1 MAVAKKIAYNVV
13 VSTAS
18 KILSTVLALVAI
30 SFITRYLGTNG
41 FGDYAFVLTFLSF
54 FAAAADL
61 GLYYIAT
68 REISRQG
75 ADEEKIIGN
84 IFTLRMFSALATL
97 VVSPLIVW
105 FLPYP
110 FEVKEGI
117 VIVVASFLFSS
128 SYQVLNGVFQKNLA
142 MDKVAVGEFV
152 GKVVQ
157 VLIVIGAV
165 HYKLSFSWII
175 SSILI
180 NMIVSFLIVY
190 VWAQQYTRIRLRF
203 DWEYWKFVMRDSV
216 PMGIAS
222 IVSIIYFKADTL
234 ILYNIK
240 TSSEV
245 GIYGAAYKVLE
256 NITFFPAM
264 IAGLV
269 MPIMAHSIFSD
280 KKKFVDISNKTFRV
294 FMILVVP
301 LVVGTLFLADGV
313 IRIIGGAG
321 FAAAGDVLR
330 VLVFAIAFI
339 FFGQFFNTIL
349 VVGNMQKR
357 LMWISAIAAIFNV
370 GLNLI
375 FIPAYS
381 YTAAAWTSVATELL
395 VVILTYW
402 SVAKNLDYLPSYR
415 KSFRILAAGAFM
427 AFFLYIFKGANFF
440 FLAISSAAIYLIFLW
455 IFDAIE
461 SEEIASLIS
470 KKGIQEYE
478 ELP

>member
-1 MAVAKKIAYNVV
+1 
-13 VSTAS
+13 
-18 KILSTVLALVAI
+18 
-30 SFITRYLGTNG
+30 
-41 FGDYAFVLTFLSF
+41 
-54 FAAAADL
+54 
-61 GLYYIAT
+61 
-68 REISRQG
+68 
-75 ADEEKIIGN
+75 
-84 IFTLRMFSALATL
+84 
-97 VVSPLIVW
+97 
-105 FLPYP
+105 
-110 FEVKEGI
+110 
-117 VIVVASFLFSS
+117 
-128 SYQVLNGVFQKNLA
+128 
-142 MDKVAVGEFV
+142 
-152 GKVVQ
+152 
-157 VLIVIGAV
+157 
-165 HYKLSFSWII
+165 
-175 SSILI
+175 
-180 NMIVSFLIVY
+180 
-190 VWAQQYTRIRLRF
+190 
-203 DWEYWKFVMRDSV
+203 
-216 PMGIAS
+216 
-222 IVSIIYFKADTL
+222 
-234 ILYNIK
+234 
-240 TSSEV
+240 
-245 GIYGAAYKVLE
+245 
-256 NITFFPAM
+256 
-264 IAGLV
+264 
-269 MPIMAHSIFSD
+269 
-280 KKKFVDISNKTFRV
+280 
-294 FMILVVP
+294 MILVVP